1 MPARQVARPVDNPGV
16 PAKSR
21 FADRLAAH
29 ATGRQTTCT
38 FRWWTLPFGL
48 RKSQRVAPD
57 DGVAEHGARTSSNH
71 LAVPIRLRFGSEPR
85 PRRPVIEERRHGE
98 AQRASAAGFP
108 AEPQRRLAA
117 WFETPGGARL
127 LAAERPPLAKTVRL
141 LHGDAMLWLGAPPG
155 LIDVTSRCM
164 VRLTVHNLPG
174 CGGTAAGTASGIVAD
189 PMDLP
194 LASGSLDGVILH
206 HVLEAAPDPRAVVR
220 EVTRALRPGGRLLVA
235 GFNPF
240 SLWSLARLRPS
251 LRGVKPVS
259 TLRLHDWLAVL
270 GFERSARTIHLH
282 YRGVLPFALAG
293 QHWRRASNTLGKLQL
308 PLGSVYV
315 LVATKVG
322 HGVILERAQRRR
334 ELRRLAGA
342 LPHPVRRQAA

>member
-1 MPARQVARPVDNPGV
+1 MIEDRRQREG
-16 PAKSR
+16 KRGS
-21 FADRLAAH
+21 
-29 ATGRQTTCT
+29 ATG
-38 FRWWTLPFGL
+38 F
-48 RKSQRVAPD
+48 
-57 DGVAEHGARTSSNH
+57 
-71 LAVPIRLRFGSEPR
+71 LAG
-85 PRRPVIEERRHGE
+85 
-98 AQRASAAGFP
+98 
-108 AEPQRRLAA
+108 PQRRLAA
-117 WFETPGGARL
+117 WFQTPGGARL
-127 LAAERPPLAKTVRL
+127 LEAERSPLAENVRL
-141 LHGDAMLWLGAPPG
+141 FHGDAMLWLGMPPG

-174 CGGTAAGTASGIVAD
+174 RDGTGAAMASGIVAD

-220 EVTRALRPGGRLLVA
+220 EVTRALRPGGRLLIA

-259 TLRLHDWLAVL
+259 TLRLVDWLAVL
-270 GFERSARTIHLH
+270 GFERSGRTIHLY
-282 YRGVLPFALAG
+282 YRGALPFTLANK
-293 QHWRRASNTLGKLQL
+293 HWRRASNTLGKLQL
-308 PLGSVYV
+308 PLGGVYL

-342 LPHPVRRQAA
+342 LPNPARRQGGPMGRIGVPWWHRLRRPLCSFGVCSIRG

>member
-1 MPARQVARPVDNPGV
+1 M
-16 PAKSR
+16 R
-21 FADRLAAH
+21 FASAS
-29 ATGRQTTCT
+29 GS
-38 FRWWTLPFGL
+38 L
-48 RKSQRVAPD
+48 RA
-57 DGVAEHGARTSSNH
+57 
-71 LAVPIRLRFGSEPR
+71 
-85 PRRPVIEERRHGE
+85 VIEGRRQGE
-98 AQRASAAGFP
+98 GQRASATGLL

-117 WFETPGGARL
+117 WFQTPGGARL
-127 LAAERPPLAKTVRL
+127 LAAERAPLAKTVRL

-155 LIDVTSRCM
+155 LIEVTSRCM

-174 CGGTAAGTASGIVAD
+174 SDGTGAATASGIVAD

-220 EVTRALRPGGRLLVA
+220 EVTRALRPGGRLVVA

-259 TLRLHDWLAVL
+259 TLRLYDWLAVL

-282 YRGVLPFALAG
+282 YRGALPFALANK
-293 QHWRRASNTLGKLQL
+293 HWRRASDTLDKLQL
-308 PLGSVYV
+308 PLGGVYL

-334 ELRRLAGA
+334 ELRALAGA
-342 LPHPVRRQAA
+342 LPNPARRQAA

>member
-1 MPARQVARPVDNPGV
+1 M
-16 PAKSR
+16 
-21 FADRLAAH
+21 
-29 ATGRQTTCT
+29 
-38 FRWWTLPFGL
+38 
-48 RKSQRVAPD
+48 
-57 DGVAEHGARTSSNH
+57 
-71 LAVPIRLRFGSEPR
+71 
-85 PRRPVIEERRHGE
+85 IEERRHGE
-98 AQRASAAGFP
+98 AQRASGAGFL

-174 CGGTAAGTASGIVAD
+174 CDGTGATASGIVAD

-206 HVLEAAPDPRAVVR
+206 HVLDAAPDPRAVVR
-220 EVTRALRPGGRLLVA
+220 EVTRALRPGGRLLIV

-259 TLRLHDWLAVL
+259 TLRLYDWLAVL

-282 YRGVLPFALAG
+282 YRGALPFALANK
-293 QHWRRASNTLGKLQL
+293 HWQRASNTLGKLQL
-308 PLGSVYV
+308 PLGGVYL

-334 ELRRLAGA
+334 EIHRLAGA
-342 LPHPVRRQAA
+342 LPNPARRQAA

>member
-1 MPARQVARPVDNPGV
+1 MP
-16 PAKSR
+16 
-21 FADRLAAH
+21 FASAS
-29 ATGRQTTCT
+29 G
-38 FRWWTLPFGL
+38 PL
-48 RKSQRVAPD
+48 RA
-57 DGVAEHGARTSSNH
+57 
-71 LAVPIRLRFGSEPR
+71 
-85 PRRPVIEERRHGE
+85 VIEERRQGE
-98 AQRASAAGFP
+98 SQRASATGLL

-117 WFETPGGARL
+117 WFLTPGGTRL
-127 LAAERPPLAKTVRL
+127 LAAERAPLAKTVRL

-155 LIDVTSRCM
+155 LIEVTSRCM

-174 CGGTAAGTASGIVAD
+174 CGGTDAAAASGIVAD

-206 HVLEAAPDPRAVVR
+206 HVLEATPDPRAVVR
-220 EVTRALRPGGRLLVA
+220 EVTRALRPGGRLVVA

-259 TLRLHDWLAVL
+259 TLRLYDWLAVL

-282 YRGVLPFALAG
+282 YRGALPFALANN
-293 QHWRRASNTLGKLQL
+293 HWQRASNILGKLQL
-308 PLGSVYV
+308 PLGGVYL

-334 ELRRLAGA
+334 ELRALAGA
-342 LPHPVRRQAA
+342 LPNPARRQAA

>member
-1 MPARQVARPVDNPGV
+1 MIEDRGQREGQRGSAGAGV
-16 PAKSR
+16 
-21 FADRLAAH
+21 LA
-29 ATGRQTTCT
+29 G
-38 FRWWTLPFGL
+38 
-48 RKSQRVAPD
+48 
-57 DGVAEHGARTSSNH
+57 
-71 LAVPIRLRFGSEPR
+71 
-85 PRRPVIEERRHGE
+85 
-98 AQRASAAGFP
+98 
-108 AEPQRRLAA
+108 PQRRLAA
-117 WFETPGGARL
+117 WFRTPGGARL
-127 LAAERPPLAKTVRL
+127 LEAERSPLARTVRL
-141 LHGDAMLWLGAPPG
+141 LHGDAMLWLGVPPG
-155 LIDVTSRCM
+155 LVDVTSRCM

-174 CGGTAAGTASGIVAD
+174 CDGTGAPTASGIVAD

-220 EVTRALRPGGRLLVA
+220 EATRALRPGGRLLVA

-259 TLRLHDWLAVL
+259 TLRLVDWLAVL
-270 GFERSARTIHLH
+270 GFERSGRTIHLY
-282 YRGVLPFALAG
+282 YRGALPFALANT
-293 QHWRRASNTLGKLQL
+293 HWRRASNALGKLRL
-308 PLGSVYV
+308 PLGGVYL

-342 LPHPVRRQAA
+342 VPNPARRQAASWAGPACTGGTDCERSPCSFGVCRIRG

>member
-1 MPARQVARPVDNPGV
+1 MVIEDRRQREGQRG
-16 PAKSR
+16 S
-21 FADRLAAH
+21 
-29 ATGRQTTCT
+29 ATG
-38 FRWWTLPFGL
+38 F
-48 RKSQRVAPD
+48 
-57 DGVAEHGARTSSNH
+57 
-71 LAVPIRLRFGSEPR
+71 LAG
-85 PRRPVIEERRHGE
+85 
-98 AQRASAAGFP
+98 
-108 AEPQRRLAA
+108 PQRRLAA
-117 WFETPGGARL
+117 WFQTPGGARVL
-127 LAAERPPLAKTVRL
+127 DAERSPLAKTVRL
-141 LHGDAMLWLGAPPG
+141 FHGDAMLWLGLPPG

-174 CGGTAAGTASGIVAD
+174 SDGTGAAMASGIVAD

-220 EVTRALRPGGRLLVA
+220 EVTRALRPGGRLLIA

-240 SLWSLARLRPS
+240 SLWSLARLRPA

-259 TLRLHDWLAVL
+259 TLRLVDWLAVL
-270 GFERSARTIHLH
+270 GFERSGRTIHLY
-282 YRGVLPFALAG
+282 YRGALPFTLANK
-293 QHWRRASNTLGKLQL
+293 HLRRASNALGKLQL
-308 PLGSVYV
+308 PFGGVYL

-342 LPHPVRRQAA
+342 LPNPARREVA